1 MELPVSA
8 RQLIESAPLAHM
20 VTLNPDGSPHVTIVW
35 VGIDDEGRIVS
46 GHLGAWKKVRNVE
59 KDPRVALSVETSHIN
74 EIGLNEYLVI
84 NGRATVTE
92 GGAADLLQRL
102 AYGYIGPGVKFPPF
116 DDPPSGYVI
125 HVEVER
131 VGGVGPWA
139 SPLKEAG

>member
-35 VGIDDEGRIVS
+35 VGMDDRGRIVS

-59 KDPRVALSVETSHIN
+59 KDPRVALSVETSHMN

-84 NGRATVTE
+84 NGRATITE

-116 DDPPSGYVI
+116 DDPPAGYVI

-131 VGGVGPWA
+131 VGGVGPWVP
-139 SPLKEAG
+139 PLKEAG